1 MSEIKLA
8 PPKPGRDLSPGNSA
22 REAKLQ
28 DHDRRFDEIHVVS
41 FAFRVTLLALLSAG
55 ALKSRDI

>member
-1 MSEIKLA
+1 MFEIKLA

-41 FAFRVTLLALLSAG
+41 
-55 ALKSRDI
+55 